1 MRIATFTGGSV
12 HQVAATNVTSSV
24 ARAPLQLKL
33 TQVDVGYDLLW
44 LIESDRL
51 RATMEE
57 LVVGGRYYRYSLPRI
72 VYELQDTGTSGYQRF
87 TFARETPP
95 QPITREF
102 WMLSANGRFG
112 VGDAPRWSPYLDLGV
127 AGGVGPT
134 KFFFL
139 QDPNLGDSPQN
150 RDNAKEVAVG
160 LNGGGAVGLRWRL
173 LPRGSRFRLDLRAE
187 YRGNMI
193 YTIVTRDA
201 SRDGRAL
208 RTDFGSFDVFHG
220 PTISLRGAL

>member
-1 MRIATFTGGSV
+1 MRVATFTGGSV
-12 HQVAATNVTSSV
+12 HKVEATNVASNV
-24 ARAPLQLKL
+24 ATAPLQVKL

-44 LIESDRL
+44 LLKNDAL
-51 RATMEE
+51 RASMEE
-57 LVVGGRYYRYSLPRI
+57 LVVGGRYYRYTLPRI
-72 VYELQDTGTSGYQRF
+72 VYELQDTGANGTEKF

-95 QPITREF
+95 QPITSEF
-102 WMLSANGRFG
+102 WMLTAQGRFG
-112 VGDAPRWSPYLDLGV
+112 VGEGPRWSPFLDLGI

-160 LNGGGAVGLRWRL
+160 LNGGGALGLRWRL

-187 YRGNMI
+187 YRGNAI

-201 SRDGRAL
+201 TRDGRAL
-208 RTDFGSFDVFHG
+208 RTDFGSFDIFHG
-220 PTISLRGAL
+220 PSLSIRGAL